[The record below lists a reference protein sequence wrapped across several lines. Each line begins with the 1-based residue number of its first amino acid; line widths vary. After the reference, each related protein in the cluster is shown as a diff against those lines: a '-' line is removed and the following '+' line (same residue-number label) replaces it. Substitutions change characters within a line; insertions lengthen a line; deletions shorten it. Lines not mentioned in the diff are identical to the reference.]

1 MRGVYY
7 MDNSLGT
14 INQSIYHIKNLIGNN
29 NQLIIKS
36 FIIGKNNC
44 FKGAIIYIDGFANK
58 DMIDRDILNP
68 LMLHI
73 EEDLSSTSDI
83 ENYLCEKYI
92 AISNVQVE
100 PNINNAV
107 NGIKRG
113 KTALLIEGSYNFIMA
128 DTTGGEYRSISEPI
142 NELSIRGPREGF
154 VENLQT
160 NVTILSRKLKDKNLA
175 TEKFTLGRRNQVD
188 LVLMYIG
195 DIVDKNLLARIR
207 DKINSID
214 VDSVSGGSF
223 VEQFIEEH
231 PYSIFP
237 QFFGSER
244 PDVIQSKL
252 LEGRIV
258 FLLQGTPYI
267 ISFPTTLPE
276 FFQTPEDYYMRTI
289 VSSVSRIIRLIAIF
303 IAITLPSIYLTLVKF
318 NAELIPLD
326 FVEALISSRK
336 GIALTPFMS
345 MLAMNLTIEFLREG
359 GLRLPGK
366 IGQTLSVVGGII
378 IGDAAMKAKM
388 VDSTTLLVVGITTV
402 ATFLIPYYHMAL
414 SIRLITYPMLLLA
427 DVLGVL
433 GIVVGWFFILAY
445 LSTLESFGVPY
456 LSFYKDDMKDT
467 FIRAPLWKMN
477 KRPKSTPNNNP
488 IKQNDFRKIFRR
500 NKNE

>member
-1 MRGVYY
+1 MQ
-7 MDNSLGT
+7 NSSGT
-14 INQSIYHIKNLIGNN
+14 INQSIYQIKNLIGNGSE
-29 NQLIIKS
+29 LIVKS
-36 FIIGKNNC
+36 FIMGKDKSV
-44 FKGAIIYIDGFANK
+44 KGAIIYINGFANK

-73 EEDLSSTSDI
+73 QEDLTNVSNI

-100 PNINNAV
+100 SNINNAI

-113 KTALLIEGSYNFIMA
+113 KTAILIEDSYDFIIA
-128 DTTGGEYRSISEPI
+128 DTTGGEYRTISEPI

-154 VENLQT
+154 IENLQT
-160 NVTILSRKLKDKNLA
+160 NVAILSRKLKDQNLA
-175 TEKFTLGRRNQVD
+175 TEKFTLGRRNQAD
-188 LVLMYIG
+188 LVLMYID

-207 DKINSID
+207 DKVNSID
-214 VDSVSGGSF
+214 VDSVSGASF
-223 VEQFIEEH
+223 IEQFIEEH
-231 PYSIFP
+231 PYSVFP

-244 PDVIQSKL
+244 PDVIHSKL
-252 LEGRIV
+252 LEGKIA

-267 ISFPTTLPE
+267 ISFPATLPE

-289 VSSVSRIIRLIAIF
+289 VSSFSRIIRLIAVF
-303 IAITLPSIYLTLVKF
+303 IAITLPSIYLTLIKF

-326 FVEALISSRK
+326 FIKAIILSRK

-345 MLAMNLTIEFLREG
+345 IVAMNLTIEFLREG

-378 IGDAAMKAKM
+378 IGDAALKAKM
-388 VDSTTLLVVGITTV
+388 VSSTTLLVVGITTV

-414 SIRLITYPMLLLA
+414 SIRFISYPMLLLS
-427 DVLGVL
+427 DLLGVL
-433 GIVVGWFFILAY
+433 GIVIGWFFILAY
-445 LSTLESFGVPY
+445 LSALENFGVPY
-456 LSFYKDDMKDT
+456 LSFYEDDMKDI
-467 FIRAPLWKMN
+467 FIRSPLWKMN
-477 KRPKSTPNNNP
+477 KRPKSVPNDNP
-488 IKQNDFRKIFRR
+488 IRQSDFRKIFRR